1 LMEHMQRVFL
11 LKLKVPHAVT
21 FMWSFGVLLT
31 CLHLIFCHF
40 RMILENSLMDVS
52 LEKIVQLQSPF
63 KWDIAHLDSLLAGL
77 SEHGR
82 FLWKKFL

>member
-1 LMEHMQRVFL
+1 
-11 LKLKVPHAVT
+11 
-21 FMWSFGVLLT
+21 
-31 CLHLIFCHF
+31 
-40 RMILENSLMDVS
+40 MILENSLMDVS
-52 LEKIVQLQSPF
+52 LEKIVQLQSSF